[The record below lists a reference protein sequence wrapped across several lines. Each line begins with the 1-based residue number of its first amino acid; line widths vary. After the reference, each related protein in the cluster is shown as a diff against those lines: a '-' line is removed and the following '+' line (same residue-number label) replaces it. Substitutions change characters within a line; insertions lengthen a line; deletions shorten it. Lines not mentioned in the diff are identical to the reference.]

1 MSNTATPNYNNGVPP
16 SPGMTWNGVS
26 WVAPST
32 PVSAANPVAPV
43 SGGSTV
49 TPTPTAST
57 PPITAPKVATNPNV
71 ASPVSVQG
79 SIDSA
84 SNIAT
89 NPGNLVNGQNGM
101 SLEASSVVQN
111 GINENAAGTN
121 IDPSDPKYG
130 LSTGPLASTTTVDPN
145 SVATGTVGTATPAT
159 GYEVDKTQDKI
170 TDSKNQMQ
178 AAQGTVNPN
187 AVVDAAKLEIDT
199 NAVATGKNP
208 DGSVNAAGVALNQ
221 AAQQNIVNVI
231 DTSTMAGKILAEK
244 LGEGNYTDSKATLK
258 GQLDILSAE
267 FANEDGSAKIPI
279 WAQGT
284 ARGVSK
290 IAAFSGMTGTAATAA
305 MATAIMEASIPVA
318 QADATFFQ
326 TVTLKNLDNRQE
338 QTINKANVLSKLELA
353 NMDARLTAA
362 VENSKN
368 FMQMDLANLDNE
380 QQARTINTQ
389 ARIQSILED
398 SKAVNAERLFVAN
411 SQNEKDMF
419 YDNLNASMS
428 QFNASQKNNMAQFN
442 AGELNSTSK
451 FNSELENSRQ
461 EFYKNMQFNI
471 DTANAKW
478 RQTVTLTE
486 NQQQFEAAQQD
497 TMNRLNISKE
507 AMNQLWDRSDALLDY
522 VWKSSENELERKN
535 NLLMAANQQAAN
547 KALNDA
553 NNKASGDQALWS
565 GIGSVAG
572 TILGAAAGSDAGIG
586 SLFSWM

>member
-1 MSNTATPNYNNGVPP
+1 MSNTQQNNYYNPQTGA
-16 SPGMTWNGVS
+16 WQ
-26 WVAPST
+26 ST
-32 PVSAANPVAPV
+32 PVTPAPAANPIAPV
-43 SGGSTV
+43 NGGSTV
-49 TPTPTAST
+49 SPAPVAYAGNPGKTWSTLADHVVTGNPENGSQVGANYLAGATALNPSIMVNDSAGTTLST
-57 PPITAPKVATNPNV
+57 
-71 ASPVSVQG
+71 SPVVQRG
-79 SIDSA
+79 IDETTTG
-84 SNIAT
+84 T
-89 NPGNLVNGQNGM
+89 NV
-101 SLEASSVVQN
+101 
-111 GINENAAGTN
+111 NAA
-121 IDPSDPKYG
+121 DPRYNQSN
-130 LSTGPLASTTTVDPN
+130 GPNASVTTVDPN
-145 SVATGTVGTATPAT
+145 SVAQGSVPTATSAN
-159 GYEVDKTQDKI
+159 GYQVDTTFDKV
-170 TDSKNQMQ
+170 TKPENQMN

-187 AVVDAAKLEIDT
+187 AVIDAAKLELDT
-199 NAVATGKNP
+199 KAIATGKNA
-208 DGSVNAAGVALNQ
+208 DGSVNEAGKALNQ

-231 DTSTMAGKILAEK
+231 DTSTMAGKILAEQ

-267 FANEDGSAKIPI
+267 FANPDGSAKIPI

-305 MATAIMEASIPVA
+305 MASAIMEASIPVA
-318 QADATFFQ
+318 SADATFFQ
-326 TVTLKNLDNRQE
+326 TVSLKNLDNRQE

-353 NMDARLTAA
+353 NMDARLAAA

-428 QFNASQKNNMAQFN
+428 QFNATQKNNMAQFN
-442 AGELNSTSK
+442 AGELNAGSK
-451 FNSELENSRQ
+451 FNAELENSRQ

-486 NQQQFEAAQQD
+486 NQQQFEAAQTDVQ
-497 TMNRLNISKE
+497 NRLNVSKE
-507 AMNQLWDRSDALLDY
+507 AMNQIWDRSDALLDY

-535 NLLMAANQQAAN
+535 NLLVAANQAAAQAGLARMN
-547 KALNDA
+547 NDA
-553 NNKASGDQALWS
+553 AGSQAMWS
-565 GIGSVAG
+565 GVGSVVGSVAG
-572 TILGAAAGSDAGIG
+572 ALAGNTSVVDK
-586 SLFSWM
+586 LLSWF